1 MTTSVS
7 NDTTSVVISEAPPLL
22 IPTNSRKR
30 VVYRIRHT
38 LASRFVFLIICVAIV
53 LSALAYGTVHYWAL
67 AIFNVGALTILIL
80 WVVDGWVLGTLR
92 ISRNV
97 LQLPLLG
104 TLVLGLIQLLPLRS
118 SGGVSLS
125 VGVTQALSLDPYA
138 TKLVLV
144 QISTLLVY
152 FSATLTFT
160 DTPRRLHILVRTIVI
175 FGFCLAVFGLTQS
188 FSSPTKVYW
197 IRELSQSTPFGP
209 FINRHHFAGYMELTI
224 ALPLGLLFAGTI
236 EKEKRL
242 LYLFAAGLMGVALV
256 LTSSRGGII
265 SLVAEILFF
274 AVVTAL
280 WRPGQSD
287 RPAKNRRVKGAVIR
301 LGLALAL
308 MVALFGGVLLLGGE
322 LSITRF
328 IDSVN
333 TDDPTTGRAHFWSV
347 TIDII
352 KAHPW
357 LGTGLGAFGVIY
369 THYDSR
375 NGLFRLEQAHN
386 DYLQVLSDSGVVGA
400 ALALCFVIF
409 LFRRAF
415 SRTKSRDSF
424 RRGVALAAVG
434 GCFAVLVH
442 SLFDF
447 TLHTTSNALLF
458 LVLSAMA
465 TMNGRVEQPPRK
477 RRKRSSHST
486 TNPKPIPADLN
497 EPAANVV

>member
-1 MTTSVS
+1 M
-7 NDTTSVVISEAPPLL
+7 
-22 IPTNSRKR
+22 
-30 VVYRIRHT
+30 
-38 LASRFVFLIICVAIV
+38 
-53 LSALAYGTVHYWAL
+53 
-67 AIFNVGALTILIL
+67 AIFNLGALTILIL

-92 ISRNV
+92 ISRNI

-104 TLVLGLIQLLPLRS
+104 TVVLGLIQLLPLRS

-138 TKLVLV
+138 TKLVLI

-197 IRELSQSTPFGP
+197 IRELTQSTPFGP

-265 SLVAEILFF
+265 SLVAEILFL

-280 WRPGQSD
+280 WRPRHSD
-287 RPAKNRRVKGAVIR
+287 KHARTRRLKGAVIR

-308 MVALFGGVLLLGGE
+308 MVALFGGVVLLGG
-322 LSITRF
+322 
-328 IDSVN
+328 
-333 TDDPTTGRAHFWSV
+333 
-347 TIDII
+347 
-352 KAHPW
+352 
-357 LGTGLGAFGVIY
+357 
-369 THYDSR
+369 
-375 NGLFRLEQAHN
+375 
-386 DYLQVLSDSGVVGA
+386 
-400 ALALCFVIF
+400 
-409 LFRRAF
+409 
-415 SRTKSRDSF
+415 
-424 RRGVALAAVG
+424 
-434 GCFAVLVH
+434 
-442 SLFDF
+442 
-447 TLHTTSNALLF
+447 
-458 LVLSAMA
+458 
-465 TMNGRVEQPPRK
+465 
-477 RRKRSSHST
+477 SSS
-486 TNPKPIPADLN
+486 P
-497 EPAANVV
+497 